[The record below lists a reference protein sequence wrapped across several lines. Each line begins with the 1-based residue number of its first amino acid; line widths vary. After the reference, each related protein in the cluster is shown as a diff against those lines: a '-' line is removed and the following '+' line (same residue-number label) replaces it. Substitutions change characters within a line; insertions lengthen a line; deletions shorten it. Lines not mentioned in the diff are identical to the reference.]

1 MKWVEREWHGKC
13 TVFNPVES
21 FRRHI
26 YGTYLVFTATNVIL
40 SEGTDMNHAKTILFA
55 LMVLAMGACSP
66 KIHGTVQLLDPNLQV
81 IPPAKESPQ
90 GTVVNMINTTTTLE
104 KASGAVV
111 TGPEGKFESAKDY
124 IIPGLYKVEANRIGF
139 MTETQTVKIKKFG
152 SKKVE
157 FKLKKIPEGNRKT
170 IEGSR
175 SDEDKIVNPG
185 EVNIQPPTM

>member
-1 MKWVEREWHGKC
+1 
-13 TVFNPVES
+13 
-21 FRRHI
+21 
-26 YGTYLVFTATNVIL
+26 
-40 SEGTDMNHAKTILFA
+40 MNYAKTILFA
-55 LMVLAMGACSP
+55 VMVLAVGACSP
-66 KIHGTVQLLDPNLQV
+66 KIYGTVQLLDPNLHP

-111 TGPEGKFESAKDY
+111 SDGEGKFKSGKDY
-124 IIPGLYKVEANRIGF
+124 IIPGLYKVEANRIGY

-157 FKLKKIPEGNRKT
+157 FKLKQIPEGNRKT
-170 IEGSR
+170 IEGSK